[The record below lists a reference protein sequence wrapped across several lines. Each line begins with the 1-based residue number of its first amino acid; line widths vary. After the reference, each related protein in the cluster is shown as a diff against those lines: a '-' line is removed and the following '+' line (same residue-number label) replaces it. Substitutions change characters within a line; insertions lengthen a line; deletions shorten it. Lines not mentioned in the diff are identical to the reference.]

1 MTGSGALAAMA
12 VERGGHFQRDLLHF
26 FRFTGD
32 LRLDFQSH
40 QIGFVG
46 AVFGAEAV
54 AEVALD
60 FVEGPVKRAFGGGFV
75 ASEDLHLL
83 LVAFD
88 PVFGIHGH
96 FPLDLFETQAGAFEE
111 PMTVN
116 ELLNEGFFNVI
127 GRLILVPPLLVER
140 FIFGRIFVAQD
151 ELLGAAA
158 VFGGV
163 LRGDGLAFRRARA
176 GGATVERGSVGG
188 SREGRSARA

>member
-1 MTGSGALAAMA
+1 MA
-12 VERGGHFQRDLLHF
+12 VERGSHFQRDLLHF
-26 FRFTGD
+26 VRFTGD

-46 AVFGAEAV
+46 AVFSAEAV

-60 FVEGPVKRAFGGGFV
+60 FVEGPIERAFSGGFV
-75 ASEDLHLL
+75 AGEDLDLL
-83 LVAFD
+83 LIAFD
-88 PVFGIHGH
+88 PVLGIHGH

-111 PMTVN
+111 PMTVD
-116 ELLNEGFFNVI
+116 ELLNECFFNVI
-127 GRLILVPPLLVER
+127 GGLVLVPPLFVER

-163 LRGDGLAFRRARA
+163 LRGDGFAFRRARA
-176 GGATVERGSVGG
+176 GGARIGGARIGGVEVARVVALG
-188 SREGRSARA
+188 RELIGVF